1 MNTKFAPYDDRDIW
15 DLDEDEVFDCFHHW
29 LWKSLSD
36 QELKEFEQ
44 SYKFMKLTLHWHLN
58 MLSDDIYYAD
68 FIIDYAANVFLDDRV
83 WEDASLS
90 YHAKSYELA
99 KLIYLDEGLKEYIE
113 RMLSRSGDSDD
124 FAPSSGKR
132 QYLKEALHYA
142 RNFHPD
148 YLPEHLL
155 DRS

>member
-15 DLDEDEVFDCFHHW
+15 DLDEDEVFECFHHW
-29 LWKSLSD
+29 LWKSLTD

-44 SYKFMKLTLHWHLN
+44 SYKFMKLALHWHLN

-99 KLIYLDEGLKEYIE
+99 KIMYLDKGLKKYVE
-113 RMLSRSGDSDD
+113 RIVDGSHQLYDIQLSS
-124 FAPSSGKR
+124 AKR
-132 QYLKEALHYA
+132 VYLKEALGYA
-142 RNFHPD
+142 KNFHPG

-155 DRS
+155 TR